1 MNNLKNPFTTRR
13 EAVAYI
19 QRLRREALSSKR
31 AYGQPRNPFK
41 AVPGMEAE
49 FQEAANAVRYF
60 DYVLNEIEKTPRRKR
75 KLADF
80 AASVADRYIDYLI
93 GAGLISI
100 AAAGVAVLSAAIGI
114 KVSFLLAGLAAIA
127 IGAELWKRR
136 RTRK

>member
-1 MNNLKNPFTTRR
+1 MNQHKPPFATRK
-13 EAVAYI
+13 EAVAHI
-19 QRLRREALSSKR
+19 HRLRREALNAKR
-31 AYGQPRNPFK
+31 VYGQPRNPFK

-49 FQEAANAVRYF
+49 FQEAARAVRYF
-60 DYVLNEIEKTPRRKR
+60 DYALNKIEKTPRRKR

-80 AASVADRYIDYLI
+80 AVSVADRYIDYLI

-100 AAAGVAVLSAAIGI
+100 AAAGVAVLSAAIGT
-114 KVSFLLAGLAAIA
+114 KVSFLLAGLAVAA